1 MKLRYIFVIAMVLLV
16 SMGFSAAAYAQNV
29 VTGIVIE
36 KGTAKPLVGA
46 SVYIPD
52 LKFGA
57 VTDAEGR
64 FTFKGIPSH
73 HLLVQVTSIGY
84 RNAIKEINVGDEAS
98 TEFVMEPWVTEINEV
113 VVTGTSKA
121 VEQKRTPSPVSVIP
135 PRMLKE
141 TTSSN
146 IIDAIANQPGVSQI
160 TTGSGISKPI
170 IRGMGYNRV
179 LVVNGGIRQEGQQ
192 WGEEHGVEVDGY
204 GVDKVEILKGPASL
218 AYGSDALAGVVNLIP
233 APFPEQGKI
242 KGEVTSEYQANNGLA
257 GLSAYAAG
265 NQKGFVWDLRLSG
278 KATHDYKNR
287 YDGYVYNSRY
297 KEQSASAT
305 LGINKD
311 WGYSHLNFSAYHIQ
325 PGIVEGDRDSLG
337 RFVKPAQEQVG
348 ANGLVEEVPVVVR
361 NGDFKSYG
369 SDFPFQKVDH
379 YRVVS
384 NSLFKVGEGNLRTIF
399 GFQQNLRRE
408 FEEAAESGPLR
419 PNLYFKL
426 NTVSYDVQYQLP
438 RLVGYNISVGINGMS
453 QNSYNLADEV
463 LIPEYDLFDFGVYA
477 IANKRVG
484 SWDFAGGIRYDNR
497 RLSSKELIENGE
509 PRFSPFKNNYDGVS
523 GSLGATYQISDMVY
537 AKVNLARGFRAPNI
551 AELGSNGSH
560 EGTLRYEIG
569 DSNLKSEHSFQADLG
584 IGLNTTHIS
593 AELNLFN
600 NRVNRYIFLEKL
612 RGAAGGD
619 SLVSGNPAFKYRSG
633 DANLFGG
640 EVRVDIHPHPLDWLH
655 FENAFSY
662 VYGRLLN
669 QPDSSKYLPSIP
681 AARLFSTLRFDVKN
695 LGRSLGNTFIKMEMD
710 ANFRQNRAYLAY
722 NTETTTPGYVLFNAM
737 VGTDLLVKNK
747 RIATLEVGVRNLMDE
762 AYQNHLSRLKYAPE
776 NSATGRVGVYNMGRN
791 FAFKLIVPFG
801 A

>member
-98 TEFVMEPWVTEINEV
+98 NEFVMEPWVTEINEV

-361 NGDFKSYG
+361 SGDFKSYG

-426 NTVSYDVQYQLP
+426 NTVSYDVQYQL
-438 RLVGYNISVGINGMS
+438 
-453 QNSYNLADEV
+453 
-463 LIPEYDLFDFGVYA
+463 
-477 IANKRVG
+477 
-484 SWDFAGGIRYDNR
+484 
-497 RLSSKELIENGE
+497 
-509 PRFSPFKNNYDGVS
+509 
-523 GSLGATYQISDMVY
+523 
-537 AKVNLARGFRAPNI
+537 KV
-551 AELGSNGSH
+551 
-560 EGTLRYEIG
+560 
-569 DSNLKSEHSFQADLG
+569 
-584 IGLNTTHIS
+584 
-593 AELNLFN
+593 
-600 NRVNRYIFLEKL
+600 
-612 RGAAGGD
+612 
-619 SLVSGNPAFKYRSG
+619 
-633 DANLFGG
+633 
-640 EVRVDIHPHPLDWLH
+640 
-655 FENAFSY
+655 
-662 VYGRLLN
+662 
-669 QPDSSKYLPSIP
+669 
-681 AARLFSTLRFDVKN
+681 
-695 LGRSLGNTFIKMEMD
+695 
-710 ANFRQNRAYLAY
+710 
-722 NTETTTPGYVLFNAM
+722 
-737 VGTDLLVKNK
+737 
-747 RIATLEVGVRNLMDE
+747 
-762 AYQNHLSRLKYAPE
+762 
-776 NSATGRVGVYNMGRN
+776 
-791 FAFKLIVPFG
+791 
-801 A
+801 